1 MRGINIK
8 GFWKMGRFKK
18 SLIKQ
23 LLALGLLASSSHAD
37 SFFKDHARGWHWYEF
52 LPLPEEEDP
61 TQAQEQAPQA
71 KVTAPAP
78 KTPSEL
84 VKAYREELENRLH
97 RAWVDPTHKN
107 IKAYQEMQKDMMDR
121 SKVFSHTWLQTVF
134 QNPELDHTL
143 VSPVN
148 QQARHLQL
156 DLEKDR
162 TRKTIKSLSEENGLF
177 FFFAGDCPHCH
188 TFAPVVKRFSELYG
202 WNVIAI
208 SVDGGSLPE
217 FPDAQS
223 DNGLFK
229 AWEVKV
235 LPSLYAVNPAT
246 KTVIPVAYGV
256 TAMDEM
262 ENRIMTLVGDQ
273 P

>member
-1 MRGINIK
+1 MSLV
-8 GFWKMGRFKK
+8 KK
-18 SLIKQ
+18 SLLKQ
-23 LLALGLLASSSHAD
+23 LVVLGLMVSVVQAN
-37 SFFKDHARGWHWYEF
+37 SFFKDHARGWHWYEQM
-52 LPLPEEEDP
+52 PVVEEEAP
-61 TQAQEQAPQA
+61 RQAQEQGTQA
-71 KVTAPAP
+71 KVVASAP
-78 KTPSEL
+78 KPPTEM

-107 IKAYQEMQKDMMDR
+107 IKSYQEMQKDMMDR

-156 DLEKDR
+156 DLEKER
-162 TRKTIKSLSEENGLF
+162 TRKTIKALSEENGLF
-177 FFFAGDCPHCH
+177 FFFAEDCPHCH
-188 TFAPVVKRFSELYG
+188 TFAPIVKRFSELYG

-217 FPDAQS
+217 FPDAQN
-223 DNGLFK
+223 DNGLFR

-235 LPSLYAVNPAT
+235 LPSLYAVNPST

-262 ENRIMTLVGDQ
+262 ENRIMTLIGAQ

>member
-1 MRGINIK
+1 MRRIIICTVLK
-8 GFWKMGRFKK
+8 PA
-18 SLIKQ
+18 LT
-23 LLALGLLASSSHAD
+23 LGLWGSTTYAE
-37 SFFKDHARGWHWYEF
+37 SFFKDHARGWHWYES
-52 LPLPEEEDP
+52 LPLPEEQP
-61 TQAQEQAPQA
+61 SGAQQ
-71 KVTAPAP
+71 PAAQP
-78 KTPSEL
+78 EAAASSPRTPSE
-84 VKAYREELENRLH
+84 VIKAYREELENRLH
-97 RAWVDPTHKN
+97 RAWVDPTPQN
-107 IKAYQEMQKDMMDR
+107 IKSYQEMQKDMLGR
-121 SKVFSHTWLQTVF
+121 SKAFSRIWLQTVF

-162 TRKTIKSLSEENGLF
+162 TRKTIQALSQENGLF

-188 TFAPVVKRFSELYG
+188 TFAPIVKRFSETYG

-217 FPDAQS
+217 FPDAQE

-229 AWEVKV
+229 AWEVKA
-235 LPSLYAVNPAT
+235 LPSLYAVNPST
-246 KTVIPVAYGV
+246 KRVIPVAYGV

-262 ENRIMTLVGDQ
+262 ENRIMTLTGAKS
-273 P
+273 

>member
-1 MRGINIK
+1 MRKDIMQKSGKMHLIIK
-8 GFWKMGRFKK
+8 G
-18 SLIKQ
+18 LVKQ
-23 LLALGLLASSSHAD
+23 TVVFTLLASASYAD
-37 SFFKDHARGWHWYEF
+37 SFFKDHARGWHWYEAM
-52 LPLPEEEDP
+52 PEPEEENLLK
-61 TQAQEQAPQA
+61 EQATQVDA
-71 KVTAPAP
+71 AAPSL

-107 IKAYQEMQKDMMDR
+107 IKSYQEMQKDMMDR

-134 QNPELDHTL
+134 QNPDLDHTL

-156 DLEKDR
+156 DLEKER
-162 TRKTIKSLSEENGLF
+162 THKTIKTLSQENGLF

-188 TFAPVVKRFSELYG
+188 TFAPIVKRFSEQYG

-208 SVDGGSLPE
+208 SVDGGTVAE
-217 FPDAQS
+217 FPDAQN
-223 DNGLFK
+223 DNGLFQ

-235 LPSLYAVNPAT
+235 LPSLYAVNPST

-262 ENRIMTLVGDQ
+262 ENRIMTLIGAQ
-273 P
+273 Q

>member
-1 MRGINIK
+1 
-8 GFWKMGRFKK
+8 MGMVKK
-18 SLIKQ
+18 DFLKPILVLSLLVSAAQ
-23 LLALGLLASSSHAD
+23 AD
-37 SFFKDHARGWHWYEF
+37 SFFKDHARGWHWYEPM
-52 LPLPEEEDP
+52 PLAEEEEVRENS
-61 TQAQEQAPQA
+61 QAQEQGTQA
-71 KVTAPAP
+71 KVVTPSP

-97 RAWVDPTHKN
+97 RAWIEPTPRN
-107 IKAYQEMQKDMMDR
+107 IKSYQEMQKDMMDR

-156 DLEKDR
+156 DLEKER
-162 TRKTIKSLSEENGLF
+162 THKTIKALSEENGLF

-188 TFAPVVKRFSELYG
+188 TFAPIVKRFSELYE

-208 SVDGGSLPE
+208 SVDGGTLPE
-217 FPDAQS
+217 FPDAQN
-223 DNGLFK
+223 DNGLFR

-235 LPSLYAVNPAT
+235 LPSLYAVNPST
-246 KTVIPVAYGV
+246 KTVIPVAFGV

-262 ENRIMTLVGDQ
+262 ENRIMTLVGAQ
-273 P
+273 Q

>member
-1 MRGINIK
+1 MSCILL
-8 GFWKMGRFKK
+8 KK
-18 SLIKQ
+18 IGKIGLIKKGLVKQ
-23 LLALGLLASSSHAD
+23 ILVFALLASASYAD
-37 SFFKDHARGWHWYEF
+37 SFFKDHARGWHWYETM
-52 LPLPEEEDP
+52 PVAEEEHP
-61 TQAQEQAPQA
+61 SQTHPENVAAPSS
-71 KVTAPAP
+71 

-97 RAWVDPTHKN
+97 RAWVDPSHKN
-107 IKAYQEMQKDMMDR
+107 IKSYQEMQKDMMDR

-134 QNPELDHTL
+134 QNPDLDHTL

-156 DLEKDR
+156 DLEKER
-162 TRKTIKSLSEENGLF
+162 AHKTIKALSEENGLF

-188 TFAPVVKRFSELYG
+188 TFAPIVKRFSEQYG

-208 SVDGGSLPE
+208 SVDGGTLAE
-217 FPDAQS
+217 FPNAQH
-223 DNGLFK
+223 DNGLFQ

-235 LPSLYAVNPAT
+235 LPSLYAVNPST

-262 ENRIMTLVGDQ
+262 ENRIMTLIGDQ
-273 P
+273 Q

>member
-1 MRGINIK
+1 MDNIK
-8 GFWKMGRFKK
+8 APWK
-18 SLIKQ
+18 I
-23 LLALGLLASSSHAD
+23 LLALGVSVSASYGD
-37 SFFKDHARGWHWYEF
+37 SFFKDHARGWHWYEAM
-52 LPLPEEEDP
+52 PLPEEEP
-61 TQAQEQAPQA
+61 PSEVQEQ
-71 KVTAPAP
+71 VTQEKPAAPAL

-97 RAWVDPTHKN
+97 RAWIDPTPKN
-107 IKAYQEMQKDMMDR
+107 IKSYQEMQKDMMDR

-162 TRKTIKSLSEENGLF
+162 TRKTIQALSQENGLF

-188 TFAPVVKRFSELYG
+188 TFAPIVKRFSELYG

-217 FPDAQS
+217 FPDAQN
-223 DNGLFK
+223 DNGLFQ

-235 LPSLYAVNPAT
+235 LPSLYAVNPST

-262 ENRIMTLVGDQ
+262 ESRIMTLIGAQ
-273 P
+273 Q

>member
-1 MRGINIK
+1 MLGVNIK
-8 GFWKMGRFKK
+8 KFWKIELVNKGF
-18 SLIKQ
+18 LNQ
-23 LLALGLLASSSHAD
+23 FLAIGLLASASHAD
-37 SFFKDHARGWHWYEF
+37 SFFKDHARGWHWYESM
-52 LPLPEEEDP
+52 PLPEEEQVP
-61 TQAQEQAPQA
+61 EQ
-71 KVTAPAP
+71 VVAPAP
-78 KTPSEL
+78 KTPSEI

-97 RAWVDPTHKN
+97 RAWIDPTHKN
-107 IKAYQEMQKDMMDR
+107 IKSYQEMQKDMMDR

-148 QQARHLQL
+148 QQGRHLQL

-162 TRKTIKSLSEENGLF
+162 TRKTIQALSKENGLF

-188 TFAPVVKRFSELYG
+188 TFAPIVKRFSELYG

-223 DNGLFK
+223 DNGLFV

-273 P
+273 R

>member
-1 MRGINIK
+1 MMRKDIMRELGKRGSIK
-8 GFWKMGRFKK
+8 WPFF
-18 SLIKQ
+18 SQ
-23 LLALGLLASSSHAD
+23 LLALSFLTSASHAD
-37 SFFKDHARGWHWYEF
+37 SFFKDHARGWHWYESM
-52 LPLPEEEDP
+52 PVAKEENPSQTQPEN
-61 TQAQEQAPQA
+61 
-71 KVTAPAP
+71 TATPSP

-107 IKAYQEMQKDMMDR
+107 IKLYQEMQKDMMNR

-134 QNPELDHTL
+134 QNPDLDHTL

-148 QQARHLQL
+148 QHARHLQL
-156 DLEKDR
+156 DLEKER
-162 TRKTIKSLSEENGLF
+162 THKTIKALSEENGLF

-188 TFAPVVKRFSELYG
+188 TFAPIVKRFSEQYG

-208 SVDGGSLPE
+208 SVDGGALLE
-217 FPDAQS
+217 FPDAQK
-223 DNGLFK
+223 DNGLFQ

-262 ENRIMTLVGDQ
+262 ENRIMTLIGAQ
-273 P
+273 Q